1 MAEPEA
7 LKRFFV
13 GESFTGCL
21 VARLPKSPL
30 GGVGNEIGREGAGV
44 VIAVFRGDT
53 LDFEKP
59 SDEIGWAATTE
70 SVCGRRLIFT
80 EGSV

>member
-30 GGVGNEIGREGAGV
+30 GGVGNEIGRERAGV
-44 VIAVFRGDT
+44 VIAVSRGVII
-53 LDFEKP
+53 FGMSEV
-59 SDEIGWAATTE
+59 AAKR
-70 SVCGRRLIFT
+70 SMARMI
-80 EGSV
+80 